1 MTRAERRAQRARI
14 IARWTRRFHGIVHA
28 RPSETPAKRAAY
40 HGNGCRRAGCKQAIV
55 RIRSMRLALVA
66 ALDED

>member
-14 IARWTRRFHGIVHA
+14 IARWTRRFRGIVPY
-28 RPSETPAKRAAY
+28 PSETPTKRAAY
-40 HGNGCRRAGCKQAIV
+40 HGNGCRRAGCKQATV

-66 ALDED
+66 ALTKD